1 MSSTALRRM
10 RRKMKRDVIKNIQGE
25 ERNLKIP
32 TEQDIQEYID
42 NMIKELNIQPD
53 VQLQETTKS

>member
-1 MSSTALRRM
+1 MSSTAARRM
-10 RRKMKRDVIKNIQGE
+10 RRRMKRDIVKNIQGE

-42 NMIKELNIQPD
+42 NMLKEIKTDSN
-53 VQLQETTKS
+53 VQLQETTKD

>member
-1 MSSTALRRM
+1 MSSTAARRM
-10 RRKMKRDVIKNIQGE
+10 KRKMKRDIVKNIQGE

-42 NMIKELNIQPD
+42 NMLKEIKTDSN
-53 VQLQETTKS
+53 VQLQETTKD

>member
-1 MSSTALRRM
+1 MSSTAARRM
-10 RRKMKRDVIKNIQGE
+10 RRKMKRDIVKNIQGE

-42 NMIKELNIQPD
+42 NMLKEIKTDPN
-53 VQLQETTKS
+53 VQLQETTES

>member
-10 RRKMKRDVIKNIQGE
+10 RRKMKRDITKNIQGE

-42 NMIKELNIQPD
+42 NILKEIKTDPN
-53 VQLQETTKS
+53 VQLQETSKD

>member
-1 MSSTALRRM
+1 MSSTDARRM
-10 RRKMKRDVIKNIQGE
+10 RRRMKKDIIKNIQGQ

-42 NMIKELNIQPD
+42 NMLKEIKTDPN
-53 VQLQETTKS
+53 VQLQETTQD

>member
-42 NMIKELNIQPD
+42 NMIKELNIEPD
-53 VQLQETTKS
+53 VQLQETTED